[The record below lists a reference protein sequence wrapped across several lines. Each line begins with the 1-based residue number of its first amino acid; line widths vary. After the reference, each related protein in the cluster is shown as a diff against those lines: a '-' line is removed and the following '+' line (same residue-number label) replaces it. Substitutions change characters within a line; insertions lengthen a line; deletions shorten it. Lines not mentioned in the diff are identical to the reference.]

1 VHTDVI
7 QPAEEFRVRLVLL
20 VKDKIGKLYEVEVD
34 LSGKVVSGLRESK
47 Q

>member
-1 VHTDVI
+1 M
-7 QPAEEFRVRLVLL
+7 FL